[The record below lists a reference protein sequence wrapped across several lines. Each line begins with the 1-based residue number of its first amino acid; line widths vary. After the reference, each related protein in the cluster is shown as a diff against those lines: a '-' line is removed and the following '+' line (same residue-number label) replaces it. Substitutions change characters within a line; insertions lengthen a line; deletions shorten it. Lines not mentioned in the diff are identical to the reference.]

1 MASDQ
6 TFNYASRTYGTIR
19 QDLLA
24 RASTVVP
31 EWTDRDASDFGMLFV
46 DLWSYMGDIIHYY
59 VDRTGRESFISTAT
73 QRESLIAYANMFG
86 YKPSGR
92 ESARGSVY
100 ISNSSGASAYTLPIN
115 SQLRATYDNI
125 NYNFYTTNA
134 ITIAPGTTEEV
145 EIVEGKITTNDVLTT
160 SSSGAPNQSYILT
173 NADPAIS
180 TIELTVTEDG
190 VDVPYLQY
198 ADAQDMSSGS
208 RGFLVKLTSAGT
220 VQVTFGNRINGF
232 VPPAGSRITA
242 SYTRSSGVNGNLGSN
257 LITSFVESHP
267 SYITI
272 SSSTTTTGGTNGET
286 AESLKANIISS
297 IRTQDR
303 AVTLQD
309 YADIAKSVSGVY
321 KAVAAYTPASAG
333 SSAGASV
340 TVYALPYVSDFLT
353 TSSYSITVPSTIKT
367 DVVDKLS
374 TRSMVGVTPVAA
386 SSVTLRRLDIIASIQ
401 VSEGF
406 VKSWVEANVRNALEG
421 LFTFDNADFGKEIKK
436 GEVYKL
442 LMNLTGVDYIDI
454 SSFVIKDGSNNTITA
469 LDPAHVLR
477 KGTITLTFSGGMG
490 S

>member
-24 RASTVVP
+24 RASTVAP

-145 EIVEGKITTNDVLTT
+145 EVVEGKIVTNDVLTT
-160 SSSGAPNQSYILT
+160 SSSGAPNQAYILT
-173 NADPAIS
+173 STDPAIS

-190 VDVPYLQY
+190 VNVPYLQY

-242 SYTRSSGVNGNLGSN
+242 SYTRSSGVNGNIGSN
-257 LITSFVESHP
+257 LLSSFVESHP

-272 SSSTTTTGGTNGET
+272 SSSTPTTGGTNGET

-340 TVYALPYVSDFLT
+340 TVYALPFVSDFLT
-353 TSSYSITVPSTIKT
+353 TSSYSITVRTPIKT
-367 DVVDKLS
+367 AVVDKLS

-406 VKSWVEANVRNALEG
+406 VKSWVEANVRNALDG
-421 LFTFDNADFGKEIKK
+421 LFTFDNADFGKELKK

-454 SSFVIKDGSNNTITA
+454 SSFVIKDASNNTITT
-469 LDPAHVLR
+469 LDPSHVLR

>member
-24 RASTVVP
+24 RASSVAP

-46 DLWSYMGDIIHYY
+46 DLWSYIGDIVHFYI
-59 VDRTGRESFISTAT
+59 DRTGRESFISTAT

-92 ESARGSVY
+92 ESANGYVY
-100 ISNSSGASAYTLPIN
+100 ISNSSGASSYTLPIH
-115 SQLRATYDNI
+115 SQLRAVYDNVT
-125 NYNFYTTNA
+125 YTFYTTNA
-134 ITIAPGTTEEV
+134 ITIGPGSTEQVEV
-145 EIVEGKITTNDVLTT
+145 VEGKIVNNDVLTT
-160 SSSGAPNQSYILT
+160 SASGLT
-173 NADPAIS
+173 NQAYLLTNTDAAIS
-180 TIELTVTEDG
+180 TIDITVTEDG

-198 ADAQDMSSGS
+198 TDTQEMSSGS
-208 RGFLVKLTSAGT
+208 RGFVVKLTSAGS

-242 SYTRSSGVNGNLGSN
+242 SYTRSSGVNGNVGSN
-257 LITSFVESHP
+257 LISSFVESHP
-267 SYITI
+267 GYISI
-272 SSSTTTTGGTNGET
+272 SSSTAMTGGTNGET
-286 AESLKANIISS
+286 AESLKSNIISS

-309 YADIAKSVSGVY
+309 YSDITKTVSGVY
-321 KAVAAYTPASAG
+321 KAVASYTPASAG

-340 TVYALPYVSDFLT
+340 TLYALPYVSDFLT
-353 TSSYSITVPSTIKT
+353 TSSYSITVPTSLKT
-367 DVVDKLS
+367 DVVTKL
-374 TRSMVGVTPVAA
+374 TPRSMVGVTPVAA
-386 SSVTLRRLDIIASIQ
+386 STVSLRRLDIIASIQ
-401 VSEGF
+401 VSDGF
-406 VKSWVEANVRNALEG
+406 VKSWVEANVRNAIDG

-442 LMNLTGVDYIDI
+442 IMNLTGVDYIDI
-454 SSFVIKDGSNNTITA
+454 SSFLIKDSSNNTVTT
-469 LDPAHVLR
+469 LDPTHILR
-477 KGTITLTFSGGMG
+477 KGTVTLTFAGGMG

>member
-24 RASTVVP
+24 RASTVAP

-145 EIVEGKITTNDVLTT
+145 EVVEGKIVTNDVLTT
-160 SSSGAPNQSYILT
+160 SSSGAPNQAYILT
-173 NADPAIS
+173 STDPAIS

-190 VDVPYLQY
+190 VNVPYLQY

-242 SYTRSSGVNGNLGSN
+242 SYTRSSGVNGNIGSN
-257 LITSFVESHP
+257 LLSSFVESHP

-272 SSSTTTTGGTNGET
+272 SSSTPTTGGTNGET

-340 TVYALPYVSDFLT
+340 TVYALPFVSDFLT
-353 TSSYSITVPSTIKT
+353 TSSYSITVPTPIKT
-367 DVVDKLS
+367 AVVDKLS

-406 VKSWVEANVRNALEG
+406 VKSWVEANVRNALDG
-421 LFTFDNADFGKEIKK
+421 LFTFDNADFGKELKK

-454 SSFVIKDGSNNTITA
+454 SSFVIKDASNNTITT
-469 LDPAHVLR
+469 LDPSHVLR

>member
-24 RASTVVP
+24 RASTVAP

-145 EIVEGKITTNDVLTT
+145 EVVEGKIVTNDVLTT
-160 SSSGAPNQSYILT
+160 SSSGAPNQAYILT
-173 NADPAIS
+173 STDPAIS

-190 VDVPYLQY
+190 INVPYLQY

-242 SYTRSSGVNGNLGSN
+242 SYTRSSGVNGNIGSN
-257 LITSFVESHP
+257 LLSSFVESHP

-272 SSSTTTTGGTNGET
+272 SSSTPTTGGTNGET

-340 TVYALPYVSDFLT
+340 TVYALPFVSDFLT
-353 TSSYSITVPSTIKT
+353 TSSYSITVPTPIKT
-367 DVVDKLS
+367 AVVDKLS

-406 VKSWVEANVRNALEG
+406 VKSWVEANVRNALDG
-421 LFTFDNADFGKEIKK
+421 LFTFDNADFGKELKK

-454 SSFVIKDGSNNTITA
+454 SSFVIKDASNNTITT
-469 LDPAHVLR
+469 LDPSHVLR